1 MRAAITSSSASSLG
15 ITACA
20 PFSSTPR
27 TWTPIK
33 DGLLPT
39 PPGSLRDA
47 VVSEIAKAVGRT
59 LLSALFSRPMAPSS
73 SGRALHH
80 LAQGLF
86 AVLVIAIW
94 VFVWM
99 VQLQAIRLPDWTR
112 DWHEAP
118 ADVQT
123 TYAVTLFACVGLIFV
138 LFLAAGL
145 FQMRRRPPTVARPA
159 DTAHRHALSDKDD
172 RGQMPTGETGKVM
185 APGRLPL
192 PRRRRERPR
201 QALATTR
208 RVPGIPWGAR

>member
-15 ITACA
+15 TTACA
-20 PFSSTPR
+20 PLCDGEPVGPAEPAEPAGSATVSRHRRRKRPHQHRRQRRRLRLMLRPPPFGRRLASASSSTPR

-145 FQMRRRPPTVARPA
+145 FQMRRRRA
-159 DTAHRHALSDKDD
+159 S
-172 RGQMPTGETGKVM
+172 
-185 APGRLPL
+185 
-192 PRRRRERPR
+192 
-201 QALATTR
+201 TR
-208 RVPGIPWGAR
+208 